1 MALNDFNTVLLYAPY
16 NIQNLSNLSQTYFAM
31 GYLNEARFYAQLG
44 LKEAKKQD
52 NHFCD
57 MEFNDVLIRLQ
68 AMSRMTTIPISKGNT
83 NNEESEN
90 TDPEK

>member
-1 MALNDFNTVLLYAPY
+1 MTSIQFFFMPLTISKTYQISRRHILLW
-16 NIQNLSNLSQTYFAM
+16 
-31 GYLNEARFYAQLG
+31 GYLNEAHFYAQLG

-68 AMSRMTTIPISKGNT
+68 AMSRMTIIPISKGNT

>member
-1 MALNDFNTVLLYAPY
+1 MPLTISKTYQISRRHILLW
-16 NIQNLSNLSQTYFAM
+16 TRVRDKDCVM
-31 GYLNEARFYAQLG
+31 GYLNEAHFYAQLG

-68 AMSRMTTIPISKGNT
+68 AMSRMTTTPISKGNT

-90 TDPEK
+90 TDSEK